1 MKMKNLK
8 FLSLVFAIF
17 VCAATASFAK
27 NGGKVQLIIETD
39 MGNDIDDALA
49 LDVLYKYAD
58 AGLVDIVAIGNHKY
72 SPTATAYIDIM
83 NCWYGYPNIP
93 MARSNTPVINTAAPD
108 YTLPVVYS
116 DIYPRHKYL
125 PKLSTQVKL
134 YRRILAEA
142 DDASIVVLS
151 LGFATELAKLLD
163 SPADDVSPLTG
174 RELVARKVKM
184 LSIMAG
190 SYGAKKR
197 AEYNVVNDI
206 AAMKKLFAEW
216 DTPIVQNPFELG
228 KQVMFPGSVIEN
240 GLAWAEHHP
249 LADGFVNYHA
259 MPYDRPTWDVLSAIY
274 IFHPEMFSADKKGT
288 VAVDDKGYTHFEPSE
303 SGRHTVLSL
312 TDAQASALLDHM
324 VKVVSSRPKKR
335 N

>member
-1 MKMKNLK
+1 MKNLK
-8 FLSLVFAIF
+8 FLPL
-17 VCAATASFAK
+17 VCAFLVCATVAASAK
-27 NGGKVQLIIETD
+27 NDGKVLLIVETD
-39 MGNDIDDALA
+39 MGNDIDDAIA

-58 AGLVDIVAIGNHKY
+58 AGMVDIVAIGNHKY

-83 NCWYGYPNIP
+83 NCWYGYPNIA
-93 MARSNTPVINTAAPD
+93 MAQSNTPVINTAAPD

-116 DIYPRHKYL
+116 EVYPRHKYL

-134 YRRILAEA
+134 YRRILAKA
-142 DDASIVVLS
+142 DDNSIVVLS

-163 SPADDVSPLTG
+163 SPADDISPLTG

-197 AEYNVVNDI
+197 AEYNVKNDI
-206 AAMKKLFAEW
+206 PAMQKVFAEW
-216 DTPIVQNPFELG
+216 DAPIVQNPFELG
-228 KQVMFPGSVIEN
+228 KQVMFPGTAISE

-259 MPYDRPTWDVLSAIY
+259 CLLYTSPSPRDRTRSRMPSSA
-274 IFHPEMFSADKKGT
+274 
-288 VAVDDKGYTHFEPSE
+288 
-303 SGRHTVLSL
+303 
-312 TDAQASALLDHM
+312 
-324 VKVVSSRPKKR
+324 
-335 N
+335 

>member
-1 MKMKNLK
+1 MKNLK
-8 FLSLVFAIF
+8 FLPL
-17 VCAATASFAK
+17 VCAFLVCATVAASAR
-27 NGGKVQLIIETD
+27 NDDKVLLIVETD
-39 MGNDIDDALA
+39 MGNDIDDAIA

-58 AGLVDIVAIGNHKY
+58 AGMVDIVAIGNHKC

-93 MARSNTPVINTAAPD
+93 MAQSNTPVINIAAPD

-116 DIYPRHKYL
+116 EVYPRHKYL
-125 PKLSTQVKL
+125 PKLSTQVEL
-134 YRRILAEA
+134 YRRILAKA
-142 DDASIVVLS
+142 DDNSIVVLS

-163 SPADDVSPLTG
+163 SPADDISPLAG

-197 AEYNVVNDI
+197 AEFNVKNDI
-206 AAMKKLFAEW
+206 PAMQKVFDEW

-228 KQVMFPGSVIEN
+228 KQVMFPSSAVTD

-249 LADGFVNYHA
+249 LADGYVNYHA

-274 IFHPEMFSADKKGT
+274 IFHPEMFTAGRKGT
-288 VAVDDKGYTHFEPSE
+288 VTVDDKGYTDFEPSE
-303 SGRHTVLSL
+303 SGKHTVLSL

-324 VKVVSSRPKKR
+324 LKLTSTRPRKR
-335 N
+335 R

>member
-1 MKMKNLK
+1 MKNLK
-8 FLSLVFAIF
+8 FLSI
-17 VCAATASFAK
+17 VCAILLCVTTASAR
-27 NGGKVQLIIETD
+27 NDDKVLLIVETD
-39 MGNDIDDALA
+39 MGNDIDDAIA
-49 LDVLYKYAD
+49 LDILYKYAD
-58 AGLVDIVAIGNHKY
+58 AGLVDIAAIGNHKY
-72 SPTATAYIDIM
+72 SPTATEYIDIM

-93 MARSNTPVINTAAPD
+93 MARSNTPVINIAAPD

-116 DIYPRHKYL
+116 DIYPRHRYL

-134 YRRILAEA
+134 YRRILAKA
-142 DDASIVVLS
+142 DDRSVVVLS

-163 SPADDVSPLTG
+163 SPADDISPLSG

-197 AEYNVVNDI
+197 AEFNVKNDI
-206 AAMKKLFAEW
+206 PAMKKVFAEW

-228 KQVMFPGSVIEN
+228 KQVMFPASAITN

-249 LADGFVNYHA
+249 LADGYVNYHA

-274 IFHPEMFSADKKGT
+274 IFHPEMFTADLKGT
-288 VAVDDKGYTHFEPSE
+288 VTVDDKGYTDFEPSE
-303 SGRHTVLSL
+303 SGKHIVLSL
-312 TDAQASALLDHM
+312 TDAQASALLEHM
-324 VKVVSSRPKKR
+324 LKLTSAQPKKR
-335 N
+335 R

>member
-1 MKMKNLK
+1 MKNLK
-8 FLSLVFAIF
+8 FLPL
-17 VCAATASFAK
+17 VCAFLVCATVAASAG
-27 NGGKVQLIIETD
+27 NDGKVLLIVETD
-39 MGNDIDDALA
+39 MGNDIDDAIA

-58 AGLVDIVAIGNHKY
+58 AGMVNIVAIGNHKY

-93 MARSNTPVINTAAPD
+93 MAQSNTPVINIAAPD

-116 DIYPRHKYL
+116 EVYPRHKYL
-125 PKLSTQVKL
+125 PKLSTQVEL
-134 YRRILAEA
+134 YRRILAKA
-142 DDASIVVLS
+142 DDNSIVVLS

-163 SPADDVSPLTG
+163 SPADDISPLTG

-184 LSIMAG
+184 LSVMAG
-190 SYGAKKR
+190 SYGPKKR
-197 AEYNVVNDI
+197 AEYNVKNDI
-206 AAMKKLFAEW
+206 PAMQKVFAEW

-228 KQVMFPGSVIEN
+228 KQVMFPGTAISE

-274 IFHPEMFSADKKGT
+274 IFYPEMFTGEKGT
-288 VAVDDKGYTHFEPSE
+288 VTVDDKGYTNFEPSS
-303 SGRHTVLSL
+303 SGKHIVLSPL

-324 VKVVSSRPKKR
+324 LKTVAEHPKKR
-335 N
+335 R